1 MWKLRPNHG
10 ITKNMQQGNENE
22 MLGITLH
29 TYLPTTKCIVD
40 DQTVNNLNPLYTLAN
55 ITRRYTV

>member
-10 ITKNMQQGNENE
+10 ITKIMQQGNENE

-29 TYLPTTKCIVD
+29 TYLPTT
-40 DQTVNNLNPLYTLAN
+40 
-55 ITRRYTV
+55 RYIDR